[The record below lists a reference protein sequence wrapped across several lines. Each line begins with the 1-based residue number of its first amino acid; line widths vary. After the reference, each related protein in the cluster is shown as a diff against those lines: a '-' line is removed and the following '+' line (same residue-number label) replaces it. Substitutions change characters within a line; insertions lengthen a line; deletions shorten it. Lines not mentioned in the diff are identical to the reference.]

1 MVETIGFPVTA
12 NQSSAGDYLPIDSDT
27 LAGCTVTNS
36 SAYAVEYSTDGVWTT
51 IAAGGSATINTG
63 AIATTS
69 LRFRKKTGDSIPV
82 VLSVAVT
89 HPGVTQAQLAT
100 DAAGNPQGIVD
111 SRGNVAIQIPTNVQ
125 RYASKF
131 DRNASF
137 NGATVATQTLC
148 SAAVG
153 SLPGSTD
160 LSGLL
165 VTPQTATAAGI
176 LARADFAAPLDWSNV
191 ACVHVPII
199 PSLTSSAGITFIYLT
214 FYFDATT
221 SHRMTYKVSLQSLV
235 PGQVNVI
242 PIMLNPVSAAAAA
255 GVSTASAAAVS
266 AGGSGYVVGD
276 LLRVSGGTG
285 TATTLMVTA
294 ASTGVVTSASVVSAG
309 AYTAAPGNPA
319 STVALSGVGTGAT
332 FNLTT
337 AVTSVTPATD
347 GTFSKGGTLNWANVY
362 GIGIQNGN
370 NTTAKSDNYFWIG
383 DILPDY
389 KSTPAA
395 MIGFDGGYVSQWTHV
410 LPLLQKYNIPATFY
424 IQKYRLGT
432 AGYMTLAQVKA
443 LSDAGH
449 RIALHSY
456 SKDLNTN
463 DSVTFPDAASITAEV
478 TGFMQWAAA
487 NSLNYIPDHAAIAI
501 ASPFE
506 TPSDV
511 AFTQR
516 AWNGY
521 YNGGIRT
528 VRHGNDA
535 YNPSRTYSR
544 SLVKGP
550 NLLTRIIKS
559 TTTLNDLIY
568 MLDAAEMCGTV
579 ASVYGHTCVTSGPA
593 SNDCTVAL
601 LDAYLAEV
609 AKRRGHGRL
618 VTITPDQM

>member
-1 MVETIGFPVTA
+1 MTIRILQAWNGYPQQAVVSM
-12 NQSSAGDYLPIDSDT
+12 SSSEENRLVGLGIASFDL
-27 LAGCTVTNS
+27 
-36 SAYAVEYSTDGVWTT
+36 DGPAENV
-51 IAAGGSATINTG
+51 
-63 AIATTS
+63 
-69 LRFRKKTGDSIPV
+69 RM
-82 VLSVAVT
+82 
-89 HPGVTQAQLAT
+89 AQLAT
-100 DAAGNPQGIVD
+100 DAGGSLQGVID
-111 SRGNVAIQIPTNVQ
+111 ARGNVTIQAPTNTQ
-125 RYASKF
+125 RYGSKLG
-131 DRNASF
+131 RIASF

-153 SLPGSTD
+153 TLPGAT
-160 LSGLL
+160 GLNGL
-165 VTPQTATAAGI
+165 MVTPQTATAAGM
-176 LARADFAAPLDWSNV
+176 LARADFTAPLDWSSA

-199 PSLTSSAGITFIYLT
+199 PSLTSSTGITFIYLT

-221 SHRMTYKVSLQSLV
+221 SHRMTYKISLQSLV

-242 PIMLNPVSAAAAA
+242 PIVLNPVAAAAAA

-276 LLRVSGGTG
+276 LLQVSGGTG
-285 TATTLMVTA
+285 TAATLMVTA
-294 ASTGVVTSASVVSAG
+294 VSAGAVTSAAVVSVG
-309 AYTAAPGNPA
+309 AYTAAPSNPA

-347 GTFSKGGTLNWANVY
+347 GTYSKGGTLNWANVY

-370 NTTAKSDNYFWIG
+370 NTTAAADNYFWIG
-383 DILPDY
+383 DVHPDY
-389 KSTPAA
+389 KSTPAV
-395 MIGFDGGYVSQWTHV
+395 MIGFDGGYISQYTNV

-463 DSVTFPDAASITAEV
+463 DSATFPDAASITAEV
-478 TGFMQWAAA
+478 TGFMQWAA
-487 NSLNYIPDHAAIAI
+487 NNGLNYIPDHAAIAI

-506 TPSDV
+506 APSDV

-516 AWNGY
+516 AWLGY

-535 YNPSRTYSR
+535 YNPARTYSR

-550 NLLTRIIKS
+550 NVLTRIIKS
-559 TTTLNDLIY
+559 TTTLPDLLY
-568 MLDAAEMCGTV
+568 MLDAAELCGTV
-579 ASVYGHTCVTSGPA
+579 NSTYGHTCVTSAPTA
-593 SNDCTVAL
+593 NDFSVAL

-609 AKRRGHGRL
+609 AKRRGQGRL
-618 VTITPDQM
+618 VTITPDQI

>member
-1 MVETIGFPVTA
+1 MTIRMLQAWNGLHQQKIVTTL
-12 NQSSAGDYLPIDSDT
+12 SGSDEAS
-27 LAGCTVTNS
+27 LV
-36 SAYAVEYSTDGVWTT
+36 
-51 IAAGGSATINTG
+51 AAG
-63 AIATTS
+63 IATYD
-69 LRFRKKTGDSIPV
+69 LDGPAENVRM
-82 VLSVAVT
+82 
-89 HPGVTQAQLAT
+89 AQLAT
-100 DAAGNPQGIVD
+100 DAGGAAQGVVD
-111 SRGNVAIQIPTNVQ
+111 ARGNVTIQAPTNTQ
-125 RYASKF
+125 RYTSKLG
-131 DRNASF
+131 RTASF

-148 SAAVG
+148 AAAVG
-153 SLPGSTD
+153 TLPGSTG
-160 LSGLL
+160 LAGLL
-165 VTPQTATAAGI
+165 VTPQTATAANM

-199 PSLTSSAGITFIYLT
+199 PSLTSSTGITFIYLT

-221 SHRMTYKVSLQSLV
+221 SHRMTYKISLQSLV
-235 PGQVNVI
+235 PGQINVI
-242 PIMLNPVSAAAAA
+242 PIMLNPVAAAAAA

-276 LLRVSGGTG
+276 LLQVSGGTG
-285 TATTLMVTA
+285 TAATLMVTA
-294 ASTGVVTSASVVSAG
+294 VSAGAVTSASVVSAG
-309 AYTAAPGNPA
+309 AYTAVPSNPA

-337 AVTSVTPATD
+337 AVTSVVPATD

-362 GIGIQNGN
+362 GIGVQNGN
-370 NTTAKSDNYFWIG
+370 NTTAAADNYFWIG
-383 DILPDY
+383 DVLPDY
-389 KSTPAA
+389 KSTPAV
-395 MIGFDGGYVSQWTHV
+395 MIGFDGGYISQWTHV

-449 RIALHSY
+449 KIALHSY

-463 DSVTFPDAASITAEV
+463 DNATFPDSASITTEV
-478 TGFMQWAAA
+478 TAFMAWAVA
-487 NSLNYIPDHAAIAI
+487 NGLNVIPDHAAIAI

-516 AWNGY
+516 AWMGY

-535 YNPSRTYSR
+535 CNPARTYSR

-559 TTTLNDLIY
+559 TTTLPDLTY
-568 MLDAAEMCGTV
+568 MLDAAEMCGTL
-579 ASVYGHTCVTSGPA
+579 ASTYGHTCVTSGPTA
-593 SNDCTVAL
+593 NDFTVAL

>member
-1 MVETIGFPVTA
+1 M
-12 NQSSAGDYLPIDSDT
+12 
-27 LAGCTVTNS
+27 
-36 SAYAVEYSTDGVWTT
+36 W
-51 IAAGGSATINTG
+51 
-63 AIATTS
+63 
-69 LRFRKKTGDSIPV
+69 
-82 VLSVAVT
+82 
-89 HPGVTQAQLAT
+89 H
-100 DAAGNPQGIVD
+100 
-111 SRGNVAIQIPTNVQ
+111 PTNVQ
-125 RYASKF
+125 RYPSKF

-432 AGYMTLAQVKA
+432 AGYMTLAQVQA
-443 LSDAGH
+443 LSAAGH

-463 DSVTFPDAASITAEV
+463 DSGTFPDAASITAEV

-528 VRHGNDA
+528 VRHGNDS

-593 SNDCTVAL
+593 SNDFTVAL